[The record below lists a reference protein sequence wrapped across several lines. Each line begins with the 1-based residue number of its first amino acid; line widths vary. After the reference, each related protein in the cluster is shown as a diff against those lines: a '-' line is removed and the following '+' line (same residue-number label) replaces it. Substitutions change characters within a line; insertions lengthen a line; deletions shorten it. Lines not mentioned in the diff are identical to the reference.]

1 VHRKTPG
8 QRILEDEMSY
18 PDWPEKMERGLR
30 DLAAGRFIELDALLK
45 QSSKKRHRLKRRK

>member
-1 VHRKTPG
+1 MKTPG
-8 QRILEDEMSY
+8 QRILEDERSY